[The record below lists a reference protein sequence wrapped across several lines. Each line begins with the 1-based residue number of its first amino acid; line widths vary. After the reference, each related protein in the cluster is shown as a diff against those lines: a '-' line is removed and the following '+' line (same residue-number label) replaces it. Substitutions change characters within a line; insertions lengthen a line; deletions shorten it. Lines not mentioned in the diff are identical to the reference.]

1 MSEKK
6 VYLTLYKSEKYN
18 DTFSS
23 YVIADSK
30 EEALTKI
37 KIRNIGESLE
47 DAMPINVT
55 AYDVI
60 DAVAFFDSSKYKNC
74 LHAVTFM
81 AFVLSKAG
89 KIKAEDVL
97 ADQGIV
103 HEILHVLSNVY
114 TGQHAYLTEV
124 IRKDLIAFQKLF
136 DEITH

>member
-1 MSEKK
+1 MSKK

-23 YVIADSK
+23 YVIATSK
-30 EEALTKI
+30 EDALAKI

-47 DAMPINVT
+47 DAMPVNVA

-60 DAVAFFDSSKYKNC
+60 DAVAFFDSNKYKSC

-103 HEILHVLSNVY
+103 HEILHVLCNVY
-114 TGQHAYLTEV
+114 TGQQTYLTEV
-124 IRKDLIAFQKLF
+124 IRKDLIEFQKLF

>member
-1 MSEKK
+1 MSKK

-23 YVIADSK
+23 YVIASSK
-30 EEALTKI
+30 DEALSKI
-37 KIRNIGESLE
+37 KLRNLGEILE
-47 DAMPINVT
+47 DVKPINIS

-60 DAVAFFDSSKYKNC
+60 DAVAFFDSAKYKSC
-74 LHAVTFM
+74 LHAVIFM

-89 KIKAEDVL
+89 KIKAEDAL

-124 IRKDLIAFQKLF
+124 IRKDLVEFQKLF
-136 DEITH
+136 DEISH